1 MRPAQKA
8 PENYEGKYYGFPLSS
23 GFNEA
28 GAKSAG
34 KHPWG
39 YLAQIVCYELQ

>member
-1 MRPAQKA
+1 MRLPVEA
-8 PENYEGKYYGFPLSS
+8 

-34 KHPWG
+34 KHEE
-39 YLAQIVCYELQ
+39 VFKRKVK

>member
-8 PENYEGKYYGFPLSS
+8 PENEAQEASQDPQSM

>member
-34 KHPWG
+34 KLPDG
-39 YLAQIVCYELQ
+39 AEMPGPVQRLQ